1 MVAARDK
8 VRGEEG
14 SLLARAE
21 STHRALYKLLQEL
34 EEARQK
40 SAIAELLDDLARLL
54 RRHFAEEEEAGGL
67 FAELEAA
74 RLANTSRLRS
84 LRSEH
89 RKIWQSLE
97 ERLKRVRE
105 PDRTLRWIRQDV
117 ITLVARIR
125 GHEDRE
131 IGLVMDTYLIDEGGS
146 G

>member
-1 MVAARDK
+1 MVAARDN

-14 SLLARAE
+14 SPLARAE
-21 STHRALYKLLQEL
+21 WTHRELYKLLQEL
-34 EEARQK
+34 EEARQT
-40 SAIAELLDDLARLL
+40 SAITELLDDLARLL
-54 RRHFAEEEEAGGL
+54 RRHFAEEEGAGGL

-74 RLANTSRLRS
+74 RPANGSRLRS

-105 PDRTLRWIRQDV
+105 PERTLRWIRRDV
-117 ITLVARIR
+117 STLVARIR

-131 IGLVMDTYLIDEGGS
+131 IALVMDTYLIDEGGS

>member
-21 STHRALYKLLQEL
+21 RTHLALYELLQEL

-40 SAIAELLDDLARLL
+40 SAIAELLDELARLL
-54 RRHFAEEEEAGGL
+54 RRHFAEEEGAGGL

-117 ITLVARIR
+117 STLVASIR